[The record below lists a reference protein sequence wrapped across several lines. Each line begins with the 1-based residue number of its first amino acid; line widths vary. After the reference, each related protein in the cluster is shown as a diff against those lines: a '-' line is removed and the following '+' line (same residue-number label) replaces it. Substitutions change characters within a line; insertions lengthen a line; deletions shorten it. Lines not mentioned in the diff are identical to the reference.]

1 MLFGLAQSLRSLT
14 RSPIATALDQAHQ
27 MARRHLETGGP
38 VVSPRSY
45 ADHHA
50 VPADFVLPP
59 DIDADEVVK
68 AVEVKLRE
76 QGGGRLTDEPPVV
89 KRKSIG
95 RAAVS
100 CHCLLRLGDGSYD
113 RGRRFVQTL
122 VAQMR
127 SRRARKRQQK

>member
-27 MARRHLETGGP
+27 MARRHPETGGP

-45 ADHHA
+45 ADDDS

-68 AVEVKLRE
+68 AVEARLRE
-76 QGGGRLTDEPPVV
+76 LGSSPMDAPPLIERRAGRRVV
-89 KRKSIG
+89 VPGQHI
-95 RAAVS
+95 
-100 CHCLLRLGDGSYD
+100 LRLGDGKFD
-113 RGRRFVQTL
+113 RGRRFV
-122 VAQMR
+122 
-127 SRRARKRQQK
+127 